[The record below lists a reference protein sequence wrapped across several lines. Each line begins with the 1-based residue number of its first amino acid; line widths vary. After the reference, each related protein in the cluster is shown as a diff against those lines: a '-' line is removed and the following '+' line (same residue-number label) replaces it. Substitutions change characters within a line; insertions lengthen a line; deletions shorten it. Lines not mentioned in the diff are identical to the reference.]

1 MRPLLQF
8 LLLGVLIFAADRWL
22 LDRDEDPKP
31 TLIEISSEQLATIRR
46 NALASSGRLP
56 DEAELRALVDAEAAE
71 EMLYREALALGLARR
86 DEVVRRRLVR
96 NMRFLNPED
105 ERSSEFLFEEALRL
119 GMERSDLVVRRR
131 LIQRV
136 RLAVEAR
143 AKADEP
149 TEAELAVYLERHQ
162 ARFFSPPRVRFS
174 HVFFDPARRGH
185 SAEADSRALLSSLRQ
200 AGAEHDGENG
210 LGDPFLAPN
219 EAAFG
224 SEAELAKLFGPEF
237 AERVMDLPP
246 GSWEGPLPSSHGLH
260 LVRVRERMPGAPL
273 PLGAVRNEVRYAL
286 LAERG
291 ERALQRAIEELR
303 DRYQVRVAA
312 P

>member
-8 LLLGVLIFAADRWL
+8 LVLGALIFAADRWL
-22 LDRDEDPKP
+22 FDREEDPQP
-31 TLIEISSEQLATIRR
+31 TLIEISSDQLAAIRR
-46 NALASSGRLP
+46 TALASSGRLP
-56 DEAELRALVDAEAAE
+56 DQAELRALVDAEVAE

-105 ERSSEFLFEEALRL
+105 ERSSEALFQEALSL

-131 LIQRV
+131 LIQRM
-136 RLAVEAR
+136 RLAIEAR
-143 AKADEP
+143 AKANEP
-149 TEAELAVYLERHQ
+149 TEAELVSYLARHQ
-162 ARFFSPPRVRFS
+162 ERFSSPPRVSFS
-174 HVFFDPARRGH
+174 HVFVDPARRGS
-185 SAEADSRALLSSLRQ
+185 SASADARMLLSKLRG
-200 AGAEHDGENG
+200 AGGGPEAQDG
-210 LGDPFLAPN
+210 LGDPFLAPGN
-219 EAAFG
+219 GALG
-224 SEAELAKLFGPEF
+224 SERELAKLFGPEF
-237 AERVMDLPP
+237 AERVMDLRP

-260 LVRVRERMPGAPL
+260 LVLVRERMPGAPP

-291 ERALQRAIEELR
+291 ERALQRAIEGLR